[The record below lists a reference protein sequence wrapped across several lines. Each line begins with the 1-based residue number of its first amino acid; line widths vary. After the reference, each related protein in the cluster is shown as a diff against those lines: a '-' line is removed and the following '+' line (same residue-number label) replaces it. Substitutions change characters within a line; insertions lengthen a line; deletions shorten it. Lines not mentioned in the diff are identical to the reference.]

1 MKTIDLTEAVGAVR
15 RAIAGLKDPSQKDS
29 VLRACLS
36 LNAPDYREY
45 FNCDPK
51 PF

>member
-1 MKTIDLTEAVGAVR
+1 MNTQELQEALTAVQA
-15 RAIAGLKDPSQKDS
+15 AIAGLKDAAQKDA

-36 LNAPDYREY
+36 LNSPAYRAW

-51 PF
+51 LF